1 MNTMI
6 SKWITTIVAASM
18 ANLVNPGSVGSY
30 PNASRDRGIFLG
42 AFFRG
47 RGQRQAI
54 FQFAPLARHHV
65 DNTAKSSHGAES
77 PTVEPRHAEPPQRP
91 DGDGEAYAAPRQRNS
106 ERSDQPSRQLFH
118 LLQHDC
124 TRTPASALVGQ

>member
-1 MNTMI
+1 MRHAI
-6 SKWITTIVAASM
+6 
-18 ANLVNPGSVGSY
+18 VGSSSVLFSAAAGSAKQSSNLR
-30 PNASRDRGIFLG
+30 PR
-42 AFFRG
+42 
-47 RGQRQAI
+47 
-54 FQFAPLARHHV
+54 PRHNV
-65 DNTAKSSHGAES
+65 DNTEKSSKGAES